1 MMAQAGNTGVL
12 MALKETLHL
21 EGTGTGGVIGIS

>member
-21 EGTGTGGVIGIS
+21 EGPGTGGVIGIS